1 MVEQSTDANEA
12 SGDVNGCGSRAGED
26 AEGVVADVSS
36 ERLRAVGERASESGG
51 RETNPVESLRA
62 RAGKFV
68 ISFFLSQRQHPKR
81 YEITEQVYSISRNPT
96 Y

>member
-36 ERLRAVGERASESGG
+36 ERLRAVGERAPESG

-62 RAGKFV
+62 RASKFV
-68 ISFFLSQRQHPKR
+68 ISFFLSRRLHP
-81 YEITEQVYSISRNPT
+81 
-96 Y
+96 